1 MLKELLSIS
10 EMAKLRRITAETLR
24 HYDRVGLFK
33 PAYIDPNTGYR
44 FYSIYQYEVLGTI
57 KELRQIGMTLEE
69 IKIFLTERNTEKSI
83 RILKEKHK
91 ALQRN
96 IKELIDLEK
105 SINEKIENFHRVSE
119 EGVLPGIKIYSLEER
134 FFITKNTKISN
145 DLELSYGVIEIE
157 NLMLEKAPLV
167 ASNRLGVLIEEEDLL
182 SNHYSAPTTLI
193 ARTNHIK
200 DIPEEYVI
208 RIPKGEFVC
217 LRHYGEI
224 WDRTDSLTQLIAFIK
239 EQDYKL
245 AGNAL
250 QMVQVDISITDE
262 PNEAMFEIQIPVVK
276 HKKR

>member
-57 KELRQIGMTLEE
+57 KELRQIGMTIEE
-69 IKIFLTERNTEKSI
+69 IKFFLTERNTEKSI
-83 RILKEKHK
+83 GILEEKHK
-91 ALQRN
+91 LLQRN

-105 SINEKIENFHRVSE
+105 SINEKIENFHKVSE
-119 EGVLPGIKIYSLEER
+119 EGLFPGIKIYSLEER

-157 NLMLEKAPLV
+157 NMMLEKAPLV

-224 WDRTDSLTQLIAFIK
+224 WDRTDSLTQLMAFIK

-245 AGNAL
+245 AGSAL

-276 HKKR
+276 DKKR